1 MYNINDILSGTIELI
16 HTFNN
21 VKLIKIIKK
30 ISHEYGF
37 GDRDM
42 VLEFSYI
49 YTVFSIAHT

>member
-1 MYNINDILSGTIELI
+1 VYNINDILSGTIELI